1 MKKQIISE
9 EFKRMQKL
17 AGIINEAST
26 FTSKVDWYYV
36 NDNSDYPGP
45 KGRVVPD
52 AEGYY
57 SPENYEGTEL
67 YIPKGTKGYIEGDNF
82 INDEG
87 SNVPFEPEYFEE
99 YSEDQI
105 SEELNSPSKMLEL
118 VQMYVDNY
126 FDEGMTASAAL
137 EKIDNILNGK
147 LDGYDKAFL
156 KGEEDEY

>member
-1 MKKQIISE
+1 MKKQILNE

-26 FTSKVDWYYV
+26 FISKVDWYL
-36 NDNSDYPGP
+36 NTKNGEIM
-45 KGRVVPD
+45 PD
-52 AEGYY
+52 VEGDDLDQD
-57 SPENYEGTEL
+57 EEFML
-67 YIPKGTKGYIEGDNF
+67 YIDKGTKGYVKDGNF
-82 INDEG
+82 ISDEG
-87 SNVPFEPEYFEE
+87 SNVPFESEYFKE
-99 YSEDQI
+99 YSENQI
-105 SEELNSPSKMLEL
+105 NEELNSPSKMLEL

-156 KGEEDEY
+156 RGEEDEY